1 MNALEILAVVSL
13 ATCILSTYVDT
24 AFAALSNVAISDDSS
39 FDSDSSGSS
48 DGSGDDSSFDSDS
61 SGSSDGSG
69 DDSSFDSDSSGSS
82 SSFGGSSG
90 SSSSF
95 GGSSGSSSSFGS
107 KTFAVEICFNNIDD
121 DRNGFIDDG
130 C

>member
-61 SGSSDGSG
+61 SGSS
-69 DDSSFDSDSSGSS
+69 
-82 SSFGGSSG
+82 
-90 SSSSF
+90 SSF

>member
-24 AFAALSNVAISDDSS
+24 AFAALSNVAIS
-39 FDSDSSGSS
+39 
-48 DGSGDDSSFDSDS
+48 DDSSFDSDS